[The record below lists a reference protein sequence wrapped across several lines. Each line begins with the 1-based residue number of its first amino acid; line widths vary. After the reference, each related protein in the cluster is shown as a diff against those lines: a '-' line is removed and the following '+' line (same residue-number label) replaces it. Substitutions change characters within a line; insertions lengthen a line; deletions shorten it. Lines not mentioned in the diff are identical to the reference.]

1 MHLDD
6 PVHNGDVPAP
16 DFENEDF
23 SRLDWL
29 RVVVGEKEEV
39 PAIKSWL
46 HATTVCVCV
55 CVYCVCECV
64 YCVCVCVCARM
75 CVHMRYIC
83 VAFNCAQEEHVVIT
97 CTCVGCHIHVISTM
111 QQ

>member
-55 CVYCVCECV
+55 RVCVCIVCECV
-64 YCVCVCVCARM
+64 CIVCVCVCVCAYV
-75 CVHMRYIC
+75 CTYEVHMCGI
-83 VAFNCAQEEHVVIT
+83 
-97 CTCVGCHIHVISTM
+97 
-111 QQ
+111 